1 MMDTWAPRRFSFPAN
16 WEDCDSNTT
25 EKLKLTNI
33 NPFSPSTRA
42 SVARKRNNSQKS
54 NW

>member
-1 MMDTWAPRRFSFPAN
+1 MMDTQDTWHPRRFSFPAN
-16 WEDCDSNTT
+16 WDET
-25 EKLKLTNI
+25 EKLKLANI